1 MVDVKEDNTRLSSQN
16 ARLQERVR
24 KLEALEEEN
33 RRLHR
38 LLDLKQSLKTEVV
51 SAQVIGKNTNEFFRV
66 ARVTLDRDA
75 RDVGANLPVLSQDGV
90 VGTTLKTA
98 GDTVDVRLVVDAGSS
113 VDVVVQR
120 TGARGFVRGT
130 GDESKYSCSVQYV
143 ERTDEVEVGDLL
155 VTSGVGRRFPKG
167 IPVATVTQVVRRD
180 FGIYQQVTATP
191 TVDFSRVEEVLIL
204 TSVPGEDTKAT
215 RDAPGQA
222 PRGPRRSSR
231 GRMRN
236 TAFLAIGI
244 ALLVIQSNLFR
255 LIGHLHIPGAT
266 PSLLLPLVVFMGVH
280 EYSMARG
287 AALSF
292 TLGYLLDVFAAA
304 PTGLFTFITVATFV
318 VSRAAG
324 VRLAAQTLLTKLA
337 LAFVFSLVQGSS
349 SSSSRRS
356 SAAIR
361 RGRGRSRSSC
371 PRTRWRRR
379 SSLR

>member
-1 MVDVKEDNTRLSSQN
+1 MNWKRYRDSVIVLLALAVPFWVLRASMRDPRKISGPDAVIVRIATPLQLVSATLARGLSSLWGDYIYLVDVKEDNTRLSSQN

-222 PRGPRRSSR
+222 PSG
-231 GRMRN
+231 
-236 TAFLAIGI
+236 
-244 ALLVIQSNLFR
+244 
-255 LIGHLHIPGAT
+255 T
-266 PSLLLPLVVFMGVH
+266 P
-280 EYSMARG
+280 
-287 AALSF
+287 
-292 TLGYLLDVFAAA
+292 
-304 PTGLFTFITVATFV
+304 
-318 VSRAAG
+318 
-324 VRLAAQTLLTKLA
+324 KK
-337 LAFVFSLVQGSS
+337 
-349 SSSSRRS
+349 
-356 SAAIR
+356 
-361 RGRGRSRSSC
+361 
-371 PRTRWRRR
+371 
-379 SSLR
+379 

>member
-1 MVDVKEDNTRLSSQN
+1 VNWKRYRDSVIVLLALAVPFWVLRASMRDPRQISGPDKVIVRVATPLQLVAATLARGISNVWGDYIYLVDVKEDNTRLSSQN
-16 ARLQERVR
+16 SRLQERVR

-75 RDVGANLPVLSQDGV
+75 RDVGPNLPVLSQDGV

-98 GDTVDVRLVVDAGSS
+98 GDTVDVRLVADAGSS

-204 TSVPGEDTKAT
+204 TSVPGEDAKAN

-222 PRGPRRSSR
+222 PSS
-231 GRMRN
+231 
-236 TAFLAIGI
+236 
-244 ALLVIQSNLFR
+244 
-255 LIGHLHIPGAT
+255 T
-266 PSLLLPLVVFMGVH
+266 P
-280 EYSMARG
+280 
-287 AALSF
+287 
-292 TLGYLLDVFAAA
+292 
-304 PTGLFTFITVATFV
+304 
-318 VSRAAG
+318 
-324 VRLAAQTLLTKLA
+324 KK
-337 LAFVFSLVQGSS
+337 
-349 SSSSRRS
+349 
-356 SAAIR
+356 
-361 RGRGRSRSSC
+361 
-371 PRTRWRRR
+371 
-379 SSLR
+379 